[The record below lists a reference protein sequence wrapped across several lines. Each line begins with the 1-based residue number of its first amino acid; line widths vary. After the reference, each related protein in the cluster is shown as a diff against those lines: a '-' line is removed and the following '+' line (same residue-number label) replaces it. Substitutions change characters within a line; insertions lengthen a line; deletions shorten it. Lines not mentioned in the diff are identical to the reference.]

1 METGRSIPQQCG
13 DTAERQAATF
23 LESQGLTLLAR
34 NYRCRG
40 GEIDLIAQDGDTLVF
55 VEVRA
60 RSNTHSNSA
69 YGGAAASIT
78 TRKQQRLIYAARHY
92 LMHLPREPFC
102 RFDAILI
109 DGEHLEWLRSAF
121 DGF

>member
-1 METGRSIPQQCG
+1 METGRSITQQRG
-13 DTAERQAATF
+13 DAAERQAATF
-23 LESQGLTLLAR
+23 LEGQGLTLIAR

-60 RSNTHSNSA
+60 RHHTD

-78 TRKQQRLIYAARHY
+78 HHKQQRLIYAARHY
-92 LMHLPREPFC
+92 LMLLPNEPLC

-109 DGEHLEWLRSAF
+109 EGPHLEWLRSAF

>member
-1 METGRSIPQQCG
+1 MATGRSITQQSG
-13 DTAERQAATF
+13 EAAERQAASF
-23 LESQGLTLLAR
+23 LEGQGLTVIAR

-40 GEIDLIAQDGDTLVF
+40 GEIDLIAQDGDSLVF

-60 RSNTHSNSA
+60 RRNTN

-78 TRKQQRLIYAARHY
+78 HRKQQRLIYAARHY
-92 LMHLPREPFC
+92 LMHLPHEPLC

-109 DGEHLEWLRSAF
+109 DGERLEWLRSAF

>member
-1 METGRSIPQQCG
+1 MATGRSIPQQLG
-13 DTAERQAATF
+13 DTAEEQAALF
-23 LESQGLTLLAR
+23 LQQQGLNILAR

-40 GEIDLIAQDGDTLVF
+40 GEIDLIAQDGETRVF

-60 RSNTHSNSA
+60 RRNTR

-78 TRKQQRLIYAARHY
+78 PQKQQRLIYAARHY
-92 LMHLPREPFC
+92 LMHLPIEPLC

-109 DGEHLEWLRSAF
+109 DGDHMEWLRSAF